1 MATRLLRHSCANPWK
16 KIAFTIRPNRKVGHP
31 PFVSAS
37 SVTAAQSYENSI
49 PVIDVGPLVSES
61 ASNPEKLAVA
71 KEIGE
76 ACENVGFFAIQ
87 NHGVDRKVIEKA
99 WNETGNFF
107 DLPVDVKVGEDGF
120 LLMTDSFPYGY
131 SPFGGEVL
139 GKGDELG
146 RSADGSDATSTGK
159 ENRPAGGREGDM
171 KEMFAVGPYNPGS
184 GIPAPRFPPN
194 ATAFESATMTYYQSM
209 EKLSAALM
217 RGFALA
223 LDLEENW
230 FVDKND
236 RHASTLRSLNYP
248 TVSGMKPPKPGQM
261 RASAHTDYG
270 VLTILKSGGPGL
282 QVKLLDGKWHDAPF
296 LEDAFII
303 NLGDLMSR
311 WTNDKWLSTPH
322 RVVVLDSAPG
332 KDTLRMAERRQS
344 MAYFCNLNMDAHVET
359 ISTCIGPGNPAKYK
373 PCKAGDHLMAKH
385 LASTQGI
392 LDDSWM
398 KDSKI

>member
-1 MATRLLRHSCANPWK
+1 M
-16 KIAFTIRPNRKVGHP
+16 GHP

-146 RSADGSDATSTGK
+146 
-159 ENRPAGGREGDM
+159 
-171 KEMFAVGPYNPGS
+171 
-184 GIPAPRFPPN
+184 
-194 ATAFESATMTYYQSM
+194 
-209 EKLSAALM
+209 LSLI
-217 RGFALA
+217 
-223 LDLEENW
+223 
-230 FVDKND
+230 
-236 RHASTLRSLNYP
+236 H
-248 TVSGMKPPKPGQM
+248 
-261 RASAHTDYG
+261 
-270 VLTILKSGGPGL
+270 I
-282 QVKLLDGKWHDAPF
+282 
-296 LEDAFII
+296 
-303 NLGDLMSR
+303 
-311 WTNDKWLSTPH
+311 
-322 RVVVLDSAPG
+322 
-332 KDTLRMAERRQS
+332 
-344 MAYFCNLNMDAHVET
+344 
-359 ISTCIGPGNPAKYK
+359 
-373 PCKAGDHLMAKH
+373 
-385 LASTQGI
+385 
-392 LDDSWM
+392 
-398 KDSKI
+398 